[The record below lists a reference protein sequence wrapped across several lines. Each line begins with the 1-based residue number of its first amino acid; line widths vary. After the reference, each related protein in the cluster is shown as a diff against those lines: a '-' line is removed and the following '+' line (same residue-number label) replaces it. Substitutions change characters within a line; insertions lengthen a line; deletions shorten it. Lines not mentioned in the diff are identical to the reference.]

1 MIFLFW
7 VYMVRLS
14 RHIRFTGVVVALLT
28 LSSCSQ
34 ENAPQSHSAVSDAV
48 IAGQDLSKTQ
58 VLTEVSSEEKKS
70 SVESVEIAK
79 LSTEFKEGM
88 SYGDLRKKV
97 IGGNWKP
104 VVSAECKKNVVGD
117 DFEGVCSKD
126 PKRCAICDELP
137 ELNICSGD
145 GHCITEFSSVDGR
158 QVLKVSTYG
167 EIQDGLVEGDKSRLF
182 VSWWDVSTKAD

>member
-1 MIFLFW
+1 
-7 VYMVRLS
+7 MVRLS
-14 RHIRFTGVVVALLT
+14 RHIRFTEVVVALLT

-34 ENAPQSHSAVSDAV
+34 ENVPQSHSAVSDAV

>member
-1 MIFLFW
+1 M
-7 VYMVRLS
+7 
-14 RHIRFTGVVVALLT
+14 VALLT

-97 IGGNWKP
+97 IGGNGNQLS
-104 VVSAECKKNVVGD
+104 VLNAKKTWLAMTSK
-117 DFEGVCSKD
+117 VCAPRIQSD
-126 PKRCAICDELP
+126 
-137 ELNICSGD
+137 
-145 GHCITEFSSVDGR
+145 
-158 QVLKVSTYG
+158 VLFAMSC
-167 EIQDGLVEGDKSRLF
+167 QS
-182 VSWWDVSTKAD
+182 